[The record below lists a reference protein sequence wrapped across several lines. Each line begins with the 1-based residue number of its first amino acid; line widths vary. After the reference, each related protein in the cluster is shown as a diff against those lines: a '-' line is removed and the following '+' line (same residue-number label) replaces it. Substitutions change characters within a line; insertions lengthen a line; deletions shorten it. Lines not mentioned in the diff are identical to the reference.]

1 LQLDDNDTNADDLY
15 GFQKKLFEQW
25 DNIGLTKGFFHRMYQ
40 VKRGLLN
47 TNLSAN
53 QLERLELL
61 NTILD
66 EQAKLIM
73 AFNVAYSKEPQVILD
88 IGDYM

>member
-1 LQLDDNDTNADDLY
+1 
-15 GFQKKLFEQW
+15 
-25 DNIGLTKGFFHRMYQ
+25 MYQ

-61 NTILD
+61 NTIMD
-66 EQAKLIM
+66 EQVKLVI
-73 AFNVAYSKEPQVILD
+73 AFNVAYSKDPQVIID
-88 IGDYM
+88 VGDYM